1 MRGDEHRGYRRSG
14 QSQSRCR
21 AFLTPT
27 VVHFGGV
34 LINSLIWLSPWPSAL
49 APSILLGLSAAGALA
64 YLARAGTTFSQ
75 IEFVQLDWTDWII
88 YIGIPSFA
96 NVCLIAGAGGLL
108 LRPSYAPYALAAS
121 ILLQLGIATRNS
133 WAVALWIAEKRRPS

>member
-1 MRGDEHRGYRRSG
+1 M
-14 QSQSRCR
+14 
-21 AFLTPT
+21 
-27 VVHFGGV
+27 HFGGV

>member
-1 MRGDEHRGYRRSG
+1 LRGDEHRGYRRSG